1 VCGLKECFL
10 KLFRAN
16 VLSRA
21 VLVGFSYMLQVINRL
36 AEQLADPDRFFSG
49 VRAEGWKPAFVF
61 FLWVTLFISLVT
73 PIVNYLGVESTDFSS
88 SYQAQIVAYNL
99 VENNLLKA
107 YGSAAYL
114 IEPFLIFAF
123 AFTMLLFLTAL
134 LHVIYRLIG
143 GQGRVLNAWKA
154 ACYGVGP
161 CLLGGFLPYISLFA
175 AFYSFAV
182 QFYLGPM
189 ALYNV
194 KQGRAIIVFVAFVAL
209 TFIEMFVLGATAG
222 F

>member
-1 VCGLKECFL
+1 MFL
-10 KLFRAN
+10 KAMQAN
-16 VLSRA
+16 VVYEA
-21 VLVGFSYMLQVINRL
+21 AGVGFSYMLQTINKL

-61 FLWVTLFISLVT
+61 FLWTTLFISLAT
-73 PIVNYLGVESTDFSS
+73 PIVNFFGVESTDFSS
-88 SYQAQIVAYNL
+88 SYQAQIVAYSL
-99 VENNLLKA
+99 VKNSLLKT
-107 YGSAAYL
+107 YGSFAYL
-114 IEPFLIFAF
+114 VEPFLIFAL
-123 AFTMLLFLTAL
+123 AFPILLFLTVL

-154 ACYGVGP
+154 ACYGLGP

-175 AFYSFAV
+175 AFYSFAM

-189 ALYNV
+189 VLYNV

-209 TFIEMFVLGATAG
+209 TFIEMFVLGTTAG